1 MDGDTDGAALGSEE
15 GIDEGNELGSLLGSD
30 DGVPDGLG
38 ISSVG
43 AELVVGFADGLEQQ
57 SEMIFGITKRSA
69 KWLFM
74 NYGLGFKRHE
84 KVFVI
89 CCVSYLLE
97 GLPDGIMETVG
108 LILGVAEGRR
118 EGRELG
124 WREGVLVG
132 AEDGL

>member
-1 MDGDTDGAALGSEE
+1 MGLRSDVGVALAVAVGELLGETEGDELGKMDGDTDGAALGSEE

-43 AELVVGFADGLEQQ
+43 AELVVGFAYGLEQQ

-74 NYGLGFKRHE
+74 NYGLGFIKGMKR
-84 KVFVI
+84 
-89 CCVSYLLE
+89 CS
-97 GLPDGIMETVG
+97 
-108 LILGVAEGRR
+108 
-118 EGRELG
+118 
-124 WREGVLVG
+124 
-132 AEDGL
+132 